1 MIFYFT
7 SDADKSSVETIQQ
20 AAELGLI
27 SNLLSIVCRFIF
39 QPLEEIAFNLFS
51 KLKGQEN
58 QEEQAV
64 DILVQY
70 LAGMC
75 GIGVCGIIF
84 SQVCSYEFILLVY
97 SQQWATPS
105 AVRIMKAYCVYLLGM
120 SMNGMSEAFAYGMAS
135 KPVLTQLQG
144 LMVFNSALYIALVIA
159 FSSKFGIVGLVIAN
173 CVNMLIRAV
182 MSLKISLD
190 SRNEGNSNPI
200 TLLQLTLRILS
211 NKFFVGL
218 VALGAVATPIA
229 KFALTHILVN
239 VLKRELH

>member
-1 MIFYFT
+1 MCVLKFIVSEGEKIMIFYFT

-27 SNLLSIVCRFIF
+27 SNLISIVCRFIF

-120 SMNGMSEAFAYGMAS
+120 SMNKWTTRSMDCID
-135 KPVLTQLQG
+135 QG
-144 LMVFNSALYIALVIA
+144 QHYRTKN
-159 FSSKFGIVGLVIAN
+159 IV
-173 CVNMLIRAV
+173 RKSHHV
-182 MSLKISLD
+182 M
-190 SRNEGNSNPI
+190 
-200 TLLQLTLRILS
+200 T
-211 NKFFVGL
+211 
-218 VALGAVATPIA
+218 
-229 KFALTHILVN
+229 
-239 VLKRELH
+239 